1 MNHALPGRLI
11 VFEGIDGTGK
21 STQIRLLHEYLSR
34 RGLTVL
40 LTREPTEGPYGQRI
54 RRLYSDRKQLDYR
67 EELELFLADRRE
79 HVETELLPALAQGT
93 IVLCDR
99 YFLSTVAY
107 QGANG
112 CDPAEILARNDFA
125 PDPDLA
131 LVFEVSIATSLERIT
146 IGRGEE
152 LNDFEQ
158 AETLARVSSIFSG
171 LDLPYI
177 CRINAERSIEQVHR
191 DVISAVDHVLPQSV
205 TEPFVEL

>member
-1 MNHALPGRLI
+1 MKHALPGRLI

-21 STQIRLLHEYLSR
+21 STQILLLGDYLR
-34 RGLTVL
+34 RQGHQVL
-40 LTREPTEGPYGQRI
+40 MTREPTTGRYGRKI
-54 RRLYSDRKQLDYR
+54 RELYANRSQVSRQ

-79 HVETELLPALAQGT
+79 HIAIELNPALAEGK

-112 CDPAEILARNDFA
+112 FDPTDILRQNDFA

-131 LVFEVSIATSLERIT
+131 LIFEVTVATSLRRIT
-146 IGRGEE
+146 KGRGDQP
-152 LNDFEQ
+152 NDFEQ
-158 AETLARVSSIFSG
+158 KDALARVRAIFNQ

-177 CRINAERSIEQVHR
+177 TRIDAEKSIEETHR
-191 DVISAVDHVLPQSV
+191 AVIAAVQSIVPQLIL
-205 TEPFVEL
+205 EPLSES

>member
-1 MNHALPGRLI
+1 MHELPGRLI

-21 STQIRLLHEYLSR
+21 STQIRLLHEYLLR
-34 RGLTVL
+34 RGLQVL
-40 LTREPTEGPYGQRI
+40 LTREPTDGPYGRRI
-54 RRLYSDRKQLDYR
+54 RRLYGDRKQVDRR
-67 EELELFLADRRE
+67 EELELFLADRHE
-79 HVETELLPALAQGT
+79 HVETELLPALARGT

-131 LVFEVSIATSLERIT
+131 LLFEVDIATSLRRIT

-158 AETLARVSSIFSG
+158 AETLARVSAIFSG

-177 CRINAERSIEQVHR
+177 YRIDAERSIEQVHLE
-191 DVISAVDHVLPQSV
+191 VISAVGRVLPQSV
-205 TEPFVEL
+205 MEPLVEP